1 MPTAYQ
7 PLARAARLC
16 IIPEVP
22 HVHLW
27 AREHRMMTS
36 EVTAKAGMYDISQT
50 PYMQEPGESIDD
62 PEVTTTVLQLASR
75 LGKTENCIL
84 NPIGRSI
91 HLDPH
96 NILVVYPTKDAAGK
110 FAKEQ
115 LMTTFDASHVFDG
128 IVLPTGKG
136 STMYSKRFLGGRV
149 SMIGANSPSAFRQIQ
164 ARSVF
169 LDEVDAMN
177 FSEEGDPITLAFK
190 RADNYADAT
199 QVVMSTPTIKGLS
212 NIDKWMLKSDYRQ
225 YFVQSPFTG
234 NWHVLDWANLVFTDA
249 QKRRTPE
256 AAYYADPDTGDPWTN
271 EQRVDSIHAGEW
283 RPTLP
288 FTGVRGYQAN
298 AMISIFPH
306 KKGYKSKYHQW
317 AGEFLE
323 AKDAGVEALKTWTN
337 TFKGETW
344 EDVLGESVDWHPVYE
359 RREDYPTDTLPD
371 GVLCITFA
379 ADVQEDRIEFEWVGW
394 RDGFESYGLR
404 YSTIVGDTKRGE
416 VWEKLNREILRTW
429 KHPAGGELRM
439 SRGFIDEG
447 HNTEQVR
454 IFCLKMLASGY
465 EVYPSK
471 GLGRAGQSEPELVA
485 FNAQKRQSGV
495 KAPTFNIG
503 VNRAKRT
510 IYSHLNL
517 DPPGAHTM
525 HFTDQPE
532 AGYDEHYFEML
543 TSERIK
549 TRYYLGQ
556 AYKVFEKPS
565 SSTRNEALDIRAYGY
580 AAIVSL
586 NPSWDG
592 LRKIIDKMLPA
603 EKAMHLKPEAEA
615 TADRDKWTIDPQK
628 PTVKRPAKAAGKRAR
643 GGFINNW

>member
-1 MPTAYQ
+1 MPTAYH

-22 HVHLW
+22 FVHDW
-27 AREHRMMTS
+27 AKDHRMMST
-36 EVTAKAGMYDISQT
+36 EVTAKAGMYDIEQT
-50 PYMQEPGESIDD
+50 PYMREPGESIDD

-84 NPIGRSI
+84 NAIGRSV

-115 LMTTFDASHVFDG
+115 LMPTFDTSHVFDG
-128 IVLPTGKG
+128 LVMPTGKG

-169 LDEVDAMN
+169 LDEVDAMT

-199 QVVMSTPTIKGLS
+199 QVLMSTPTIKGLS
-212 NIDKWMLKSDYRQ
+212 NIEKWMLKSDYRQ

-234 NWHVLDWANLVFTDA
+234 NWHVLDWANMVIKDVNGLRMYDS
-249 QKRRTPE
+249 
-256 AAYYADPDTGDPWTN
+256 AYYADPESGDPWTN
-271 EQRVDSIHAGEW
+271 QQRVDAVMAGEW
-283 RPTLP
+283 RATLP
-288 FTGVRGYQAN
+288 FRGIRGYQCN
-298 AMISIFPH
+298 AMVSLFAH

-317 AGEFLE
+317 AGEFFE

-337 TFKGETW
+337 TFKAETW
-344 EDVLGESVDWHPVYE
+344 EDVLGESVDWHPAYE
-359 RREDYPTDTLPD
+359 RRENYATDILPD
-371 GVLCITFA
+371 GVLCVTFA
-379 ADVQEDRIEFEWVGW
+379 ADIQEDRIEFEWVGW

-404 YSTIVGDTKRGE
+404 YATIMGDTKRGE
-416 VWEKLNREILRTW
+416 VWEKLNRELLRKW
-429 KHPAGGELRM
+429 KHPAGGELPI
-439 SRGFIDEG
+439 SRAFIDEG
-447 HNTEQVR
+447 HNAQETRQ
-454 IFCLKMLASGY
+454 FCLKMLSSGH
-465 EVYPSK
+465 EVYPCK
-471 GLGRAGQSEPELVA
+471 GLGRAGQTEPELVT
-485 FNAQKRQSGV
+485 FNTQKKQSGI
-495 KAPTFNIG
+495 KAPTFNVG
-503 VNRAKRT
+503 TNRAKRM

-517 DPPGAHTM
+517 DPPGSHTM
-525 HFTDQPE
+525 HWTDRPE
-532 AGYDEHYFEML
+532 AGYDENYFEML
-543 TSERIK
+543 TSEKIK

-556 AYKVFEKPS
+556 PYKVFEKPS
-565 SSTRNEALDIRAYGY
+565 SATRNEALDVRAYGY

-592 LRKIIDKMLPA
+592 LRKMIDKMLPA
-603 EKAMHLKPEAEA
+603 EKVMQMGPTPEDSDNDTPPA
-615 TADRDKWTIDPQK
+615 PQ
-628 PTVKRPAKAAGKRAR
+628 RPAKKQARKQGRKR